1 MCVCWYLSFFGI
13 SADPFLPFLFI
24 FLYIYIGM
32 SEMVKERPPNPI
44 EFLASYLL
52 QHDPQRL
59 TDTSGV
65 ITGHHL
71 PVNNNNITPS
81 LPQGSR

>member
-1 MCVCWYLSFFGI
+1 
-13 SADPFLPFLFI
+13 
-24 FLYIYIGM
+24 
-32 SEMVKERPPNPI
+32 MVKERPPNPI

-71 PVNNNNITPS
+71 PVNNNNTPS

>member
-1 MCVCWYLSFFGI
+1 
-13 SADPFLPFLFI
+13 
-24 FLYIYIGM
+24 M